1 MFKRLLIAVPP
12 TLILAALAAADALAG
27 REQQHAQLLGRARR

>member
-12 TLILAALAAADALAG
+12 ALILVALAAADAYAG
-27 REQQHAQLLGRARR
+27 RELQQAQLLGRAHR